1 MVKPIAKIIVVFIF
15 LSFGCR
21 SKESYTTW
29 SNYKGSPASIQY
41 SSLTQIDTSNVKELK
56 VAWEYHSGDA
66 DTIHQSQIQCNPIIV
81 DGVLYGTSP
90 EMKLFALDASTG
102 VQKWVFNPFDSMDS
116 NRRSFFIMNN
126 CRGVSYWTDGKDD
139 KRIYYT
145 AGFYLYSI
153 NAENGKP
160 EMVFGDSGRI
170 DLHNGLDR
178 DVSDFFVTATS
189 PPAIYKDLVIACARV
204 DEGQH
209 AAPGHIRAFD
219 ARTGER
225 KWIFHTI
232 PFPGEFG
239 YNTWDDTSAYKYIGG
254 ANPWSGFSLDVK
266 RGILFAS
273 TGSASYDFYGGKRT
287 GDNLFANT
295 MLAIDAATGKRI
307 WHFQYIHHDVWDRD
321 FSSAPALV
329 TINKNGNRIDAVAQT
344 TKTGVV
350 FVLDRETGKPIYDIV
365 EKPVPDSSPL
375 KGEKLSHTQ
384 PFPTAPEPFMRQSF
398 TEKDI
403 NPLLS
408 PESFEDVK
416 KRLASYK
423 SGNMYNPPSLQGTVV
438 FPGLDGGGE
447 WGGPSFDPETGI
459 IYINANEM
467 AWIIQAVD
475 ISNKAPSEENNEIAG
490 KRLYQNNCMAC
501 HGPERKGSGNFPSLI
516 GAEKKYTAQAFYGLL
531 QTGRRMMPAFKQI
544 NENEREAIASFILNI
559 DTTKSKPFHDVK
571 ADEHFTVPYTITGY
585 NKFLSKEG
593 YPAIA
598 PPWGTLNAIDL
609 NTGKFVWKITLGND
623 TAFKNAEQPTGT
635 ENYGASAI
643 TAGGLL
649 FIGATKDGMFRAFNK
664 RNGKLLWETKLP
676 SPAFATPSVYEVNGT
691 QYIVIACGG
700 GKMGTK
706 SGDSYIAF
714 ALPAK

>member
-1 MVKPIAKIIVVFIF
+1 MIKSIAAITTAFIF

-41 SSLTQIDTSNVKELK
+41 SSLTQIDTSNVTQLQ

-66 DTIHQSQIQCNPIIV
+66 DTAHHSQIQCNPIIV
-81 DGVLYGTSP
+81 DGVLYGTTP
-90 EMKLFALDASTG
+90 EMKLFALDAATG
-102 VQKWVFNPFDSMDS
+102 KQNWIFNPFDSLDS

-126 CRGVSYWTDGKDD
+126 CRGVSYWTDGKND

-145 AGFYLYSI
+145 AGSDLYSI
-153 NAENGKP
+153 NAQDGKP
-160 EMVFGDSGRI
+160 VMAFGDSGKI

-178 DVSDFFVTATS
+178 DVSDFFVTSTS

-232 PFPGEFG
+232 PFPGEVG
-239 YNTWDDTSAYKYIGG
+239 YNTWDDTAAYKYIGG

-287 GDNLFANT
+287 GDNLFGNT
-295 MLAIDAATGKRI
+295 MLALDASTGKRI

-329 TINKNGNRIDAVAQT
+329 TLNKDGKKIDAVAQT

-350 FVLDRETGKPIYDIV
+350 FILDRETGKPIYDVV
-365 EKPVPDSSPL
+365 EKPVPDSSEL
-375 KGEKLSHTQ
+375 KGEKLSPTQ
-384 PFPTAPEPFMRQSF
+384 PFPTIPEPFMRHSF

-408 PESFEDVK
+408 PDSYADVK

-423 SGNMYNPPSLQGTVV
+423 SDNMFNPPSLEGTVV

-459 IYINANEM
+459 LYVNANEM

-475 ISNKAPSEENNEIAG
+475 ISNKQPASETNVVAGRAP
-490 KRLYQNNCMAC
+490 L
-501 HGPERKGSGNFPSLI
+501 
-516 GAEKKYTAQAFYGLL
+516 
-531 QTGRRMMPAFKQI
+531 
-544 NENEREAIASFILNI
+544 
-559 DTTKSKPFHDVK
+559 
-571 ADEHFTVPYTITGY
+571 
-585 NKFLSKEG
+585 
-593 YPAIA
+593 
-598 PPWGTLNAIDL
+598 
-609 NTGKFVWKITLGND
+609 
-623 TAFKNAEQPTGT
+623 
-635 ENYGASAI
+635 
-643 TAGGLL
+643 
-649 FIGATKDGMFRAFNK
+649 
-664 RNGKLLWETKLP
+664 
-676 SPAFATPSVYEVNGT
+676 
-691 QYIVIACGG
+691 
-700 GKMGTK
+700 
-706 SGDSYIAF
+706 
-714 ALPAK
+714 